1 MVSGQWS
8 IINYEWMNY
17 AAKRNNA
24 TISRRRNHS
33 PFTIKKRSETIEQC
47 NNQPKA
53 EQ

>member
-33 PFTIKKRSETIEQC
+33 PFTIDHLPLKSAAKQ
-47 NNQPKA
+47 
-53 EQ
+53 